1 MQALIVEDSAIVAKI
16 LRARLERA
24 DFQVSVAAN
33 ASEGWL
39 MFQATRPQLVT
50 LDIVMP
56 TVDGLDAFSLLTRIR
71 NGASNTAVFIVS
83 ASSSL
88 DDRDR
93 FMQAGAMGFLSKP
106 FIDFEKLRGQ
116 LLKLFP
122 LSVRPNPDPPSVLP
136 EGFGY
141 RG

>member
-1 MQALIVEDSAIVAKI
+1 MQALIVEDSAFVMKI
-16 LRARLERA
+16 LRARLEHA

-33 ASEGWL
+33 ASEGWRV
-39 MFQATRPQLVT
+39 FQATRPQLVT

-71 NGASNTAVFIVS
+71 EETSNTAVFIVTG
-83 ASSSL
+83 SSSL
-88 DDRDR
+88 DDRDK

-106 FIDFEKLRGQ
+106 FIDFEKLRDQ

-122 LSVRPNPDPPSVLP
+122 LSARPNPDTPSTCLP
-136 EGFGY
+136 EGFSL
-141 RG
+141 

>member
-24 DFQVSVAAN
+24 DFEVSVAAN

-39 MFQATRPQLVT
+39 MFQSTRPQLVT

-56 TVDGLDAFSLLTRIR
+56 MEGDLDAFSLLTRIR
-71 NGASNTAVFIVS
+71 NEAANTAVFIVS
-83 ASSSL
+83 ASASL

-93 FMQAGAMGFLSKP
+93 FMQAGATGFLSKP
-106 FIDFEKLRGQ
+106 FIDFEKFRDQ
-116 LLKLFP
+116 LIKLFP
-122 LSVRPNPDPPSVLP
+122 LSMRSDADPLP
-136 EGFGY
+136 LTSP
-141 RG
+141 RVQP